1 MIQMENRNQYQFQ
14 NTIAFKSNKYI
25 INTLTLNLILILISS
40 LNINF
45 YVIRSWASTEI
56 SVRGAIPK
64 KICINMQQIA
74 RVFKIISVMY
84 TVYSGSKHPHPHPPS
99 NPVFPPRPLRKSW
112 HLIKHL
118 L

>member
-1 MIQMENRNQYQFQ
+1 MIQMENRNQCQFQ

-45 YVIRSWASTEI
+45 YVIRSWASPEI
-56 SVRGAIPK
+56 SLRGPIPK
-64 KICINMQQIA
+64 KNIHQYATNCASFQNY
-74 RVFKIISVMY
+74 FCD
-84 TVYSGSKHPHPHPPS
+84 VYSGSKHPHPHPPS